1 MAVLMEKTSTFIM
14 EMGHK
19 IHCTRTLA
27 LALCGTYCLPGMYVD
42 LGICGAS
49 EHLILD
55 LRPLAAGLLGDQ
67 KAAQRTRASEPTDFT
82 TYLFKAI

>member
-1 MAVLMEKTSTFIM
+1 M